1 MNAPNFISKLLKNQ
15 SPTSEVE
22 KLMQRL
28 PGNLDETAKS
38 NGAIVRRRKINSGE
52 GLFLAI
58 AIYVVMELSQRVL
71 AATFSDII
79 NVTDQA
85 WQKKLYVAN
94 HGYPI
99 FCLKLCPNSPIMPS
113 HHTRGGRSS

>member
-1 MNAPNFISKLLKNQ
+1 MNELNFIEKALKNQ
-15 SPTSEVE
+15 GPGQAIE
-22 KLMQRL
+22 KLMRKL
-28 PGNLDETAKS
+28 PSDLEETAKRY
-38 NGAIVRRRKINSGE
+38 GAITRKRKIKSALD
-52 GLFLAI
+52 LFLAM
-58 AIYVVMELSQRVL
+58 AMYVLMEMSQRLL
-71 AATFSDII
+71 ASTLAGTIGAS
-79 NVTDQA
+79 DQA

>member
-1 MNAPNFISKLLKNQ
+1 MNAPNFISKLQNNQ
-15 SPTSEVE
+15 SPAMEVE

-28 PGNLDETAKS
+28 PKDLDETAKS
-38 NGAIVRRRKINSGE
+38 YGAIVRRRKINSGV

-71 AATFSDII
+71 AATFSGTK
-79 NVTDQA
+79 NVSDQA

-94 HGYPI
+94 HGYLI
-99 FCLKLCPNSPIMPS
+99 FCLKSYPSSPRRRC
-113 HHTRGGRSS
+113 HHTQSGQSS